1 MIFYDLDEN
10 AGVLTVRPEGKL
22 ETQDFLTLSEVV
34 DPFIEERGRLNGIII
49 VTERFP
55 GWEDFNGMIEHMR
68 FVRNHHRKIARVAI
82 VTDSKIADV
91 AESLG
96 KHFVKASIKH
106 FPFKELDSAKT
117 WMKKASS

>member
-1 MIFYDLDEN
+1 MISYELDEN
-10 AGVLTVRPEGKL
+10 AGVLTVQPEGKL
-22 ETQDFLTLSEVV
+22 EAQDFLTLSEVV
-34 DPFIEERGRLNGIII
+34 DPFLKERGRLNGIVI
-49 VTERFP
+49 VTKKFP

-68 FVRNHHRKIARVAI
+68 FVRNHHRKIAKVAI

-106 FPFKELDSAKT
+106 FSFKDHESAKT
-117 WMKKASS
+117 WMLKAP

>member
-34 DPFIEERGRLNGIII
+34 DPFIKERGGLNGIII
-49 VTERFP
+49 VTKKFP

-68 FVRNHHRKIARVAI
+68 FVRNHHRKIAKVAI

-91 AESLG
+91 AESIG

-106 FPFKELDSAKT
+106 FSFKELESAKG
-117 WMKKASS
+117 WMFKAL

>member
-1 MIFYDLDEN
+1 MISYELDEN
-10 AGVLTVRPEGKL
+10 TGVLTVRPEGKL
-22 ETQDFLTLSEVV
+22 ETRDFLTLSGVV
-34 DPFIEERGRLNGIII
+34 DPFIDERGRLNGIII

-68 FVRNHHRKIARVAI
+68 FVRNHHRKIAKVAI

-106 FPFKELDSAKT
+106 FSFKELESAKG
-117 WMKKASS
+117 WMLKAL

>member
-1 MIFYDLDEN
+1 MILYELDEN

-22 ETQDFLTLSEVV
+22 ETRDFQALSEAI
-34 DPFIEERGRLNGIII
+34 DPFIEEKGKLNGVII

-55 GWEDFNGMIEHMR
+55 GWEDFDGMIEHMR
-68 FVRNHHRKIARVAI
+68 FVRNHHRKIAKVAI

-106 FPFKELDSAKT
+106 FPFNDLEPAKS
-117 WMKKASS
+117 WMSQAP

>member
-10 AGVLTVRPEGKL
+10 SGVLTVRPQGKL
-22 ETQDFLTLSEVV
+22 EAKDFLTISEVV
-34 DPFIEERGRLNGIII
+34 DPFIKKKGGLNGIII
-49 VTERFP
+49 VTKKFP
-55 GWEDFNGMIEHMR
+55 GWEDFKGMIEHIE
-68 FVRNHHRKIARVAI
+68 FVRDHHRKIAKVAI

-106 FPFKELDSAKT
+106 FSFEEFESAKRWIFKT
-117 WMKKASS
+117 P

>member
-1 MIFYDLDEN
+1 
-10 AGVLTVRPEGKL
+10 VLTVRPDGKL

-34 DPFIEERGRLNGIII
+34 DPFIKKRGGLNGIII
-49 VTERFP
+49 VTKKFP
-55 GWEDFNGMIEHMR
+55 GWEDFNGMIEHMK
-68 FVRNHHRKIARVAI
+68 FVRNHHRNIAKVAI

-106 FPFKELDSAKT
+106 FSFKDYESARR
-117 WMKKASS
+117 WMAKVP

>member
-22 ETQDFLTLSEVV
+22 ESQDFQTLSKVV

-55 GWEDFNGMIEHMR
+55 GWEDFNGMIEHMK
-68 FVRNHHRKIARVAI
+68 FVRNHHRKIAKVAI
-82 VTDSKIADV
+82 VTDSKVADV

-96 KHFVKASIKH
+96 KHFIKASIKH
-106 FPFKELDSAKT
+106 FSFNELESAKR
-117 WMKKASS
+117 WMLKAP

>member
-34 DPFIEERGRLNGIII
+34 DPFIKKKGGLNGIII
-49 VTERFP
+49 VTQKFP
-55 GWEDFNGMIEHMR
+55 GWKDFNGMMEHMR
-68 FVRNHHRKIARVAI
+68 FVHNHHRNIAKVAI

-106 FPFKELDSAKT
+106 FPFKELESAKE
-117 WMKKASS
+117 WMLKAL

>member
-10 AGVLTVRPEGKL
+10 AGVLTVRPQGKL

-34 DPFIEERGRLNGIII
+34 DPFIKKKGGLKGIII
-49 VTERFP
+49 ATKKFP
-55 GWEDFNGMIEHMR
+55 GWNDFSGMIEHMR
-68 FVRNHHRKIARVAI
+68 FVHNHHRKIAKVAI

-96 KHFVKASIKH
+96 KHFVEASIKH
-106 FPFKELDSAKT
+106 FPFEEFESAKE
-117 WMKKASS
+117 WMLKAL

>member
-1 MIFYDLDEN
+1 MISYELDEN
-10 AGVLTVRPEGKL
+10 SGVLTVRPEGKL
-22 ETQDFLTLSEVV
+22 ETQDFLTLSKVA

-55 GWEDFNGMIEHMR
+55 GWEDFKGMIEHIK
-68 FVRNHHRKIARVAI
+68 FVRNHHRNIAKVAI

-106 FPFKELDSAKT
+106 FSFKDHESARR
-117 WMKKASS
+117 WMLKVP